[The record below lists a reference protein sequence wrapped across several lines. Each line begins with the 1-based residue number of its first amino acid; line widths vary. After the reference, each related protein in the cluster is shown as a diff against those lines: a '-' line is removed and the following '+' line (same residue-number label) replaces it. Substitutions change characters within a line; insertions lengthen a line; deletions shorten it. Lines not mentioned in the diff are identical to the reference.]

1 MSLKQGTEE
10 KTGVSR
16 RNLLLNGI
24 VILLSVILFV
34 QVIIF
39 VREAASYQKVYA
51 VDEANL
57 LRMVT
62 NQQYDNLVESVYR
75 NEAQEVPVKG
85 DMAQIYAAA
94 YYYEAAML
102 YHAHQEAGNVRQAEE
117 AYTRMREYEEQLG
130 EYAFVK
136 EEIKEFL
143 GMAPLNLK

>member
-1 MSLKQGTEE
+1 MSLNQGTEE

-34 QVIIF
+34 QVVIF
-39 VREAASYQKVYA
+39 AREAASYQKVYA

-102 YHAHQEAGNVRQAEE
+102 YHAHQEAGNMRQAQE
-117 AYTRMREYEEQLG
+117 AYARMREYEEQLG
-130 EYAFVK
+130 ECAFVK
-136 EEIKEFL
+136 EEIGEFL
-143 GMAPLNLK
+143 GMDPLNLK

>member
-1 MSLKQGTEE
+1 MSLKQGAEE
-10 KTGVSR
+10 KTGVSH

-24 VILLSVILFV
+24 VILLSAILFI

-39 VREAASYQKVYA
+39 VREAVSYQKVYA

-57 LRMVT
+57 LRMAT
-62 NQQYDNLVESVYR
+62 GQQYDNLVESVYR
-75 NEAQEVPVKG
+75 NQAQEVPIKG

-117 AYTRMREYEEQLG
+117 AYARMRKYEEQMG
-130 EYAFVK
+130 EYAYLK
-136 EEIKEFL
+136 EEMIDFL
-143 GMAPLNLK
+143 GIDPLNLK